1 MILLDTGPLVAL
13 FDPADVWHARCVT
26 RLEHFEEP
34 LCTTV
39 PVLVEALHLLTP
51 ASTGAQ
57 RLMEFIAEGGMQ
69 VWFLDDDSLARTFE
83 LIVRYANV
91 PMDLADGSLVVAAEQ
106 LNIRKVFSIDRRD
119 FAIYRIRKGHR
130 QLAFE
135 VIA

>member
-1 MILLDTGPLVAL
+1 
-13 FDPADVWHARCVT
+13 
-26 RLEHFEEP
+26 
-34 LCTTV
+34 
-39 PVLVEALHLLTP
+39 
-51 ASTGAQ
+51 
-57 RLMEFIAEGGMQ
+57 MQ

-83 LIVRYANV
+83 LIGRYANV
-91 PMDLADGSLVVAAEQ
+91 PMDLADSSLVVAAEQ